1 MEFKL
6 RVVDLEA
13 RKIIYYSDECCLVNA
28 IDLYESDKTK
38 YRLELWTGLKDKNG
52 EKIWQGDIIQQG
64 KDVSVVKYDPPE
76 FIAMAEISE
85 DHCCNLLIGECEVI
99 GNIYENPELLKQ

>member
-1 MEFKL
+1 MIVADDIFQSLLLTLDGQVRFDYGEGTSETGE
-6 RVVDLEA
+6 R
-13 RKIIYYSDECCLVNA
+13 
-28 IDLYESDKTK
+28 YE
-38 YRLELWTGLKDKNG
+38 LIQFTGLHDKNG
-52 EKIWQGDIIQQG
+52 KEIWQGDIIQQG

-99 GNIYENPELLKQ
+99 GNIYENSDLLNP